1 MGSGVGPQ
9 QQRALYGPGLRQPSS
24 CQLGDAPWLGAPASQ
39 SALPHA
45 TPLPATRAR
54 ECPNNPEAQ
63 AAAARVLDPPTPAA
77 IIASQ
82 QRTHPTALAGS
93 LVQLLAGCLEAAP
106 RSSGPASYSA
116 VLCGPVQH
124 YSASLYSAGWG
135 CGYNNMQMMASHLLA
150 ARPVGPCRT
159 RELQRLPAMQGCC
172 SRPGSVPAGP
182 SLAGRRSVRLVPPY
196 CCLAWPACLPAG
208 GARGAVWWGW
218 LGARHSCAAS
228 LAGWARRVGLTGGQL
243 RGFEGRSRAWRK
255 IFKRGGCPCLL
266 GSSLHFARP
275 ALLYLAES
283 AWQAG
288 FDRQGAEQLGGRVQG
303 THVSGLLPGQ
313 PRQAGL
319 FFAMTC
325 QT

>member
-9 QQRALYGPGLRQPSS
+9 QQRALYGPGLRHPSS
-24 CQLGDAPWLGAPASQ
+24 CQLGDAPWLGASASQ

-82 QRTHPTALAGS
+82 QRAHPTALAGS

-135 CGYNNMQMMASHLLA
+135 CGYNNMQMMAAHLLA

-172 SRPGSVPAGP
+172 SRPGSAQQAHRL
-182 SLAGRRSVRLVPPY
+182 LAAAASGLSHLIAARPGL
-196 CCLAWPACLPAG
+196 PACLQEAREVLFG
-208 GARGAVWWGW
+208 GAGWVPDIPALQAW
-218 LGARHSCAAS
+218 LG
-228 LAGWARRVGLTGGQL
+228 GQGG
-243 RGFEGRSRAWRK
+243 S
-255 IFKRGGCPCLL
+255 
-266 GSSLHFARP
+266 
-275 ALLYLAES
+275 
-283 AWQAG
+283 
-288 FDRQGAEQLGGRVQG
+288 D
-303 THVSGLLPGQ
+303 
-313 PRQAGL
+313 
-319 FFAMTC
+319 
-325 QT
+325 